1 MRGMAKFSAIVD
13 DIQRKK
19 SERNKARHYIYVDC
33 LLVFCGCQKHEIKR
47 VQKKKKRKRRMT
59 REKKKENK
67 YTAAAAAILLLLLS
81 GRDRMREIRTTTNE
95 AK

>member
-47 VQKKKKRKRRMT
+47 VQKKKKKKKKDDE
-59 REKKKENK
+59 REKKRK
-67 YTAAAAAILLLLLS
+67 
-81 GRDRMREIRTTTNE
+81 
-95 AK
+95 